1 MGCRLAIAWA
11 HGIMCIW
18 IGALGPA
25 QIEDFKMEID
35 TSITLEIDDDM
46 ITDAIKDA
54 VGNLD
59 LSSDI
64 EDIVKD
70 IISNDHDIEGL
81 IADGVNEKLEDLSI
95 PDLISADRAIDS
107 ILDNWKGDV
116 SAAAYTRGVEHG
128 KNLTSAAFVNPLTPV
143 GICATPESME
153 SLEKYVALFSGSEA
167 TVAFT
172 VMSMS
177 WNLACATI
185 DARLKELR
193 DND

>member
-1 MGCRLAIAWA
+1 LLLAYKYA
-11 HGIMCIW
+11 HGIMCMW
-18 IGALGPA
+18 TGRWGRSQIG
-25 QIEDFKMEID
+25 DYSMEID

-46 ITDAIKDA
+46 ITDAMHAA

-59 LSSDI
+59 ISSDI

-95 PDLISADRAIDS
+95 LRAIDS

-116 SAAAYTRGVEHG
+116 SSAAYTRGVEHG

-153 SLEKYVALFSGSEA
+153 SLEKYAALFSGSEA
-167 TVAFT
+167 TVAAT
-172 VMSMS
+172 VMGMS

-185 DARLKELR
+185 DARLKELEL
-193 DND
+193 